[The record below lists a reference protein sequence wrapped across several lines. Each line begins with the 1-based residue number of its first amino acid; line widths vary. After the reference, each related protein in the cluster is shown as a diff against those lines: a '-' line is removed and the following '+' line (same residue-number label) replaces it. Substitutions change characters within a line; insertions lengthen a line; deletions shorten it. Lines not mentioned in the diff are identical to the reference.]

1 MFLFRWVM
9 KTFLNPCFNPSVP
22 MCPTTSAPRH
32 KPMSFCKIPPAPC
45 YAIQE
50 ELGGHVKTMH
60 GESNRDGW
68 SVLCPTPVLCHQKNC
83 LASDLGHGVLHV
95 ELAWGTVSK
104 QEEIPVLDTLL
115 ILPR

>member
-32 KPMSFCKIPPAPC
+32 KPMSFCKIPPVPC

-83 LASDLGHGVLHV
+83 LAM
-95 ELAWGTVSK
+95 
-104 QEEIPVLDTLL
+104 
-115 ILPR
+115 